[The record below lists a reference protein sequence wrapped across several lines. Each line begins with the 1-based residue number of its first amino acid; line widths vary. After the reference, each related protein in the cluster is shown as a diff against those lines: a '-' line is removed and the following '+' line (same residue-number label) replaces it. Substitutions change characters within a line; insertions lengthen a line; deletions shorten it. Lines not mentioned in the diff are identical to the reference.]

1 MYLQVNDLRPNSQR
15 MLFKYQGINR
25 ETAGEGCSP
34 DAPSRQSSSR
44 RPNPYLL
51 LVMVITDGKFT
62 SFMGDHGNGI
72 NAPVLLSNFQP

>member
-1 MYLQVNDLRPNSQR
+1 MTYVKIHNVCCSNIRELTGKQPEKAVR
-15 MLFKYQGINR
+15 LF
-25 ETAGEGCSP
+25 
-34 DAPSRQSSSR
+34 APSRQSSSR